1 EPELITQEESEPTTG
16 KTSRDPPQN
25 PPDQEMES
33 TCDSEPN
40 SVEKPS
46 SSKHSSVPYAIP
58 QWSEPPSH
66 HFFLEVLEE
75 GCVIDQLKVYEKG
88 AYMFGS
94 VDLCDVVLEHPT
106 ISRFHAVLQFRSS
119 GQAYIYDLG
128 SKHGTFINKSQVTR
142 RTYVDVHVGDVIQF
156 GRSSHLYIF
165 QGPSEL
171 MPLGTNN
178 ILELL
183 EKMNLKV
190 AEEYKGFGDVASGL
204 RVFVEQLK
212 NKSGNFDEYVQQIDT
227 IEQQVTE

>member
-1 EPELITQEESEPTTG
+1 MTTTMGPQPRRNPNLSTEPELITQEESEPTTG

-106 ISRFHAVLQFRSS
+106 ISRFHAGDEKDLCGRTFPFDFAYSFDWYLLQREKAVS
-119 GQAYIYDLG
+119 
-128 SKHGTFINKSQVTR
+128 
-142 RTYVDVHVGDVIQF
+142 
-156 GRSSHLYIF
+156 
-165 QGPSEL
+165 
-171 MPLGTNN
+171 
-178 ILELL
+178 ILEL
-183 EKMNLKV
+183 NLH
-190 AEEYKGFGDVASGL
+190 
-204 RVFVEQLK
+204 
-212 NKSGNFDEYVQQIDT
+212 
-227 IEQQVTE
+227 